1 MLSTKKGNN
10 IDTLIVVQCDWVI
23 YGYMAFAA
31 FSIFFIITGV
41 VAIQLIQ
48 MQPLPMDAISFYFI
62 LWNFSVKKTSLLPFV
77 LLLIQTN
84 TNTPKAYVVGNHSAN
99 CL

>member
-1 MLSTKKGNN
+1 M
-10 IDTLIVVQCDWVI
+10 QCDWVI

-62 LWNFSVKKTSLLPFV
+62 LWNFSVPPPPSPPTLLTIWQYSRCSLRG
-77 LLLIQTN
+77 LL
-84 TNTPKAYVVGNHSAN
+84 
-99 CL
+99 